1 MKCLPFFFVPF
12 KDLHLLKSFV
22 NNLLGKRDIIMDS
35 QLPAGMDAKKLREL
49 DLPAPQE
56 APPEDFK
63 PQPPKFI
70 TQIQPQENLQ
80 EGDSAH
86 FECRL
91 EPTNDPKLRVEW
103 YHNGKPLKS
112 GNFFFFFVSLFFLH
126 YNTKNAL

>member
-1 MKCLPFFFVPF
+1 
-12 KDLHLLKSFV
+12 
-22 NNLLGKRDIIMDS
+22 MDS
-35 QLPAGMDAKKLREL
+35 QLPAGMDAQKLREL
-49 DLPAPQE
+49 DLPHPQE
-56 APPEDFK
+56 APAEDFK

-70 TQIQPQENLQ
+70 TQIQPLDNLQ

-112 GNFFFFFVSLFFLH
+112 GNWILSAHNCKLLFFVDKNFLV
-126 YNTKNAL
+126 KIFA

>member
-1 MKCLPFFFVPF
+1 MHF
-12 KDLHLLKSFV
+12 LL
-22 NNLLGKRDIIMDS
+22 NNYFSVRFLKITQFIFYLFIGKRDIIMDS
-35 QLPAGMDAKKLREL
+35 QLPAGMDAQKLREL
-49 DLPAPQE
+49 DLPHPQE
-56 APPEDFK
+56 APAEDFK

-70 TQIQPQENLQ
+70 TQIQPLDNLQ

-112 GNFFFFFVSLFFLH
+112 GKWISPP
-126 YNTKNAL
+126 

>member
-1 MKCLPFFFVPF
+1 
-12 KDLHLLKSFV
+12 
-22 NNLLGKRDIIMDS
+22 MDT
-35 QLPAGMDAKKLREL
+35 QLPEGMSADKLREL
-49 DLPAPQE
+49 DLPPPQ
-56 APPEDFK
+56 APPLEESP

-91 EPTNDPKLRVEW
+91 EPINDPKLRVEW

-112 GNFFFFFVSLFFLH
+112 GI
-126 YNTKNAL
+126 